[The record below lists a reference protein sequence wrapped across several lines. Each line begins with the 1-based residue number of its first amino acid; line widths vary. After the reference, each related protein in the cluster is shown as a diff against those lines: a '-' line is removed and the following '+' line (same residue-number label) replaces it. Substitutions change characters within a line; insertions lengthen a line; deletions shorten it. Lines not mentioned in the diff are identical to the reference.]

1 MDAPRDAA
9 PAPGQPPP
17 AQQQQQALLESRRQL
32 KRALFLIERELGMR
46 PRPTEPHRDER

>member
-1 MDAPRDAA
+1 MDSRRDAA

-17 AQQQQQALLESRRQL
+17 AQQQALLESRRQL